1 MIKLFEKPEN
11 VVISVEGM
19 HCNHCK
25 AKVENTLKAL
35 KGVKKVEVSLEN
47 ESASVFYLSSKITPE
62 EIASAVTKA
71 GFPSKVK

>member
-11 VVISVEGM
+11 TIISVEGM

-35 KGVKKVEVSLEN
+35 KGVKKAEVSLEN
-47 ESASVFYLSSKITPE
+47 ACAAVSYLSSKITPDQ
-62 EIASAVTKA
+62 IALALTKA